1 MEDSLYCYDNPDPFF
16 ELVYLVRELISSR
29 TLLTSSPRLLLAP
42 LFRTCEATWPALM
55 YCHPRR
61 AYHRTH
67 CCRYPQRRRYVFLMR
82 LTRILLGA
90 RSTEGERPICPS
102 LLLFTIL
109 SLLHSYP
116 KGEKMKEFQETFQSK
131 YMTIW
136 RSVNS
141 KIRGL
146 VFIVNSL
153 FILTVWTVGQLR
165 KGCVVFCYLERLFFT
180 TNVCTTVIVR

>member
-1 MEDSLYCYDNPDPFF
+1 MILFNLVILRPFCFKTRTLLCKYKCDYYSFGCHFQRWRSLLTVPQRWVFMEDSLYCYDNPDSFF

-90 RSTEGERPICPS
+90 RSTEGEQANMS
-102 LLLFTIL
+102 
-109 SLLHSYP
+109 
-116 KGEKMKEFQETFQSK
+116 
-131 YMTIW
+131 
-136 RSVNS
+136 
-141 KIRGL
+141 
-146 VFIVNSL
+146 
-153 FILTVWTVGQLR
+153 
-165 KGCVVFCYLERLFFT
+165 
-180 TNVCTTVIVR
+180 